1 MKFFLSHAELSRIGG
16 QTSKP
21 TIFLAPGQVSL
32 YVDRSPSIIV
42 FLNSKRQIV
51 RIIKSWRDLLNKLHV
66 LQGESSQMDKG
77 ITKAFT
83 QLFFGWAGASSAGDS
98 SRQQTCASR
107 KLEAGSRK
115 PEAGSEREHS
125 ESGLIPMAAVRSLLK
140 SISSQNVNTGS

>member
-51 RIIKSWRDLLNKLHV
+51 RIIKSWRGLLNKLHV

-83 QLFFGWAGASSAGDS
+83 QLFFGWAGSLFRR
-98 SRQQTCASR
+98 RQQSPTDMR
-107 KLEAGSRK
+107 KSEAGSRK
-115 PEAGSEREHS
+115 PEVSVSTANPVSFQWLLCG
-125 ESGLIPMAAVRSLLK
+125 PSL
-140 SISSQNVNTGS
+140 SRFPRRM